1 MLEAMAEVGEDESI
15 VSWQPHGKAFR
26 VHQPD
31 LFARIVMPRFF
42 KQQTKYKSFQRQLHM
57 YGFQRIR
64 KGMDTGAYFHTMFL
78 RNKKSAILH
87 MTCCK
92 KTKGKKS
99 SSNTVQHHASGEPN
113 FYSAE
118 SNVDSNFANIIKS
131 DPIRLQ
137 ASATSSTNEKKMVWP
152 KPSGLLGTV
161 LTTGNIYH
169 HTEEEE
175 QALINSV
182 APSAAP
188 HQLLEWME
196 QAKTMFSCN
205 KEEASRPYHAVSDVS
220 ASEKSDDISTLLHEV
235 NHKKNDEA
243 GLFEGKRFFYVVETS
258 TPMMEDFSAVVSQR
272 GPVLFMPRSA
282 YVYRLNTCK
291 Q

>member
-64 KGMDTGAYFHTMFL
+64 KGMDTGAYFHTMFI

-99 SSNTVQHHASGEPN
+99 SSNMVQHHASGEPN

-118 SNVDSNFANIIKS
+118 SNVDSNLANVIQS
-131 DPIRLQ
+131 DPILRLQ
-137 ASATSSTNEKKMVWP
+137 ASANEKKMVWP

-161 LTTGNIYH
+161 LNNGNIYH
-169 HTEEEE
+169 HTDEEE

-182 APSAAP
+182 APSAP

-235 NHKKNDEA
+235 NHKENDEA
-243 GLFEGKRFFYVVETS
+243 GFFEGKRFFYVVETRTS
-258 TPMMEDFSAVVSQR
+258 MMKEFSAVVSSR

-282 YVYRLNTCK
+282 
-291 Q
+291 

>member
-1 MLEAMAEVGEDESI
+1 
-15 VSWQPHGKAFR
+15 
-26 VHQPD
+26 
-31 LFARIVMPRFF
+31 
-42 KQQTKYKSFQRQLHM
+42 
-57 YGFQRIR
+57 
-64 KGMDTGAYFHTMFL
+64 
-78 RNKKSAILH
+78 
-87 MTCCK
+87 
-92 KTKGKKS
+92 
-99 SSNTVQHHASGEPN
+99 
-113 FYSAE
+113 
-118 SNVDSNFANIIKS
+118 
-131 DPIRLQ
+131 
-137 ASATSSTNEKKMVWP
+137 MVWP

-182 APSAAP
+182 APSAP